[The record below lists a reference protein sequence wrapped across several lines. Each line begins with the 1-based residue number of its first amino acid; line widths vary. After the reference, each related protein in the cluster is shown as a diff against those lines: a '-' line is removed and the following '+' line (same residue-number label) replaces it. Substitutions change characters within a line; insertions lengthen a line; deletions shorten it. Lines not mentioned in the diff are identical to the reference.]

1 MGRGPGRS
9 PRSVMTTP
17 PSDWGEGSNTPMCQH
32 PKSTHTLQVPPQ
44 GPRSCAWPGRRS
56 RHGQAGWGHGRGSS
70 DPLLTTG
77 HREDRTRGCSPSSS
91 PEAQQR
97 PRNGRAT
104 ERSARGVAVF
114 KQHLTGVSGPDTGG
128 RSRPVSTSPPNPST
142 LQARATAAKAG
153 SPRPLCLLSSTS
165 SPWPVGRGH
174 GATPLGSEG
183 PAGLGLGLCRLPP
196 SHHARRQKADRSAAD
211 AGRRAGGH
219 GRCGRESPPGRGH
232 GSMCLGAGASPWLW
246 DHIRREQNTGLS
258 SFLAYENFLVLGG
271 GRPG

>member
-128 RSRPVSTSPPNPST
+128 RSRRSARRPRTPARSRLAPRQPRQEAPGHSVFSVPRPPRGPWGVAT
-142 LQARATAAKAG
+142 GPRPREAKDLQGWGLACVASHLPIMRVGRRRTAAPQMPDDGLEATDGAAG
-153 SPRPLCLLSSTS
+153 RAP
-165 SPWPVGRGH
+165 
-174 GATPLGSEG
+174 
-183 PAGLGLGLCRLPP
+183 PAGDMGVC
-196 SHHARRQKADRSAAD
+196 A
-211 AGRRAGGH
+211 
-219 GRCGRESPPGRGH
+219 
-232 GSMCLGAGASPWLW
+232 W
-246 DHIRREQNTGLS
+246 EQ
-258 SFLAYENFLVLGG
+258 
-271 GRPG
+271 GRPRGCGTTFAESRTQGCPRSWHMRIF